1 MEKRLE
7 DLGIDLIKASE
18 LSPLE
23 TGEVRC
29 LCSNCGET
37 LFPERKFK
45 RRVKSNIAERCEI
58 CGTRCFEIGF
68 IKRRS
73 PLVYLGETGESAN
86 G

>member
-1 MEKRLE
+1 MDKRLE

-18 LSPLE
+18 LSPLD

-29 LCSNCGET
+29 LCKNCAET
-37 LFPERKFK
+37 IFPERKFK
-45 RRVKSNIAERCEI
+45 RRVKSDIAERCEV
-58 CGTRCFEIGF
+58 CGTRCFETEF

-73 PLVYLGETGESAN
+73 PLVYLGETGENAD

>member
-1 MEKRLE
+1 MDKKLK

-29 LCSNCGET
+29 LCKNCAET
-37 LFPERKFK
+37 LFPERNYK
-45 RRVKSNIAERCEI
+45 RSVKSDIAERCEV
-58 CGTRCFEIGF
+58 CGTRCFEMEF

-73 PLVYLGETGESAN
+73 PLVYLGETGENAD